1 MDTPVE
7 WTDYGGSCLTFMRE
21 KGKEKE
27 RQRQKEGS
35 QDENVVSIL
44 LNWMVRPLT
53 QAKNIEKKQSWR
65 KMNLVLKIWSLRD
78 LRVSSRQMSRRRGL
92 WSTGTWE
99 DGQGQMDRLDVISL
113 KSPLICGSGYSWSNS
128 VQKQSFCCHQKVNS
142 HLVLRHCA

>member
-44 LNWMVRPLT
+44 LN
-53 QAKNIEKKQSWR
+53 
-65 KMNLVLKIWSLRD
+65 
-78 LRVSSRQMSRRRGL
+78 
-92 WSTGTWE
+92 
-99 DGQGQMDRLDVISL
+99 
-113 KSPLICGSGYSWSNS
+113 
-128 VQKQSFCCHQKVNS
+128 
-142 HLVLRHCA
+142 